1 MPDDALGPEIVE
13 ARDGPLRVTR
23 RAEIPLERV
32 LEVLR
37 APGELLKASH
47 KSETLRV
54 NDWVVK
60 RSRKEGGLGVLKHT
74 ARRTRYRQGWEAA
87 LHLERHGVPIPLA
100 RAYVERSR
108 LGIVFGNVMMMD
120 YLDGC
125 VDVEAFAD
133 GLLRAGASDA
143 EIQGYLERLAETV
156 NVLCSSG
163 AYHTDLAGKNILTP
177 DGERFYFIDLD
188 GIVLNRPYAEERR
201 LQNHIQLYD
210 SFIDRLGDAYL
221 EPFIRQMLPR
231 PGRLQSWMAEV
242 KAGQTA
248 RRART
253 DAIWAKQGG
262 RGQG

>member
-1 MPDDALGPEIVE
+1 MPDERLGPETVE
-13 ARDGPLRVTR
+13 ERTGSLRVFR
-23 RAEIPLERV
+23 RPEIPLGQI
-32 LEVLR
+32 LEALR
-37 APGELLKASH
+37 APGELLKVSR

-60 RSRKEGGLGVLKHT
+60 RSRRAGGLGALKHT
-74 ARRTRYRQGWEAA
+74 VHRARYRQGWEAA

-100 RAYVERSR
+100 HAYAERSR
-108 LGIVFGNVMMMD
+108 LGIVFGNAILMD
-120 YLDGC
+120 FLDGC

-143 EIQGYLERLAETV
+143 ELHGYLERLAETV

-163 AYHTDLAGKNILTP
+163 AYHSDLAGKNILTP

-231 PGRLQSWMAEV
+231 PGRLQSWMTQV
-242 KAGQTA
+242 RVGQAA

-253 DAIWAKQGG
+253 EAIWSKQGG
-262 RGQG
+262 RRPG

>member
-1 MPDDALGPEIVE
+1 MPDDTLGPDLTVE
-13 ARDGPLRVTR
+13 RCGPLRVTR
-23 RAEIPLERV
+23 RAELPLARV
-32 LEVLR
+32 LEVMR
-37 APGELLKASH
+37 APGELLKVSR
-47 KSETLRV
+47 KSQTLRV

-60 RSRKEGGLGVLKHT
+60 RSRKEGGLGMLKHT
-74 ARRTRYRQGWEAA
+74 VRRARYRQGWEAA

-108 LGIVFGNVMMMD
+108 FGVVFGNVMMMD

-133 GLLRAGASDA
+133 GLIRAGASDA
-143 EIQGYLERLAETV
+143 EIHCYLERIAESV

-163 AYHTDLAGKNILTP
+163 AYHNDLAGKNILTP
-177 DGERFYFIDLD
+177 DGEHFYFIDLD
-188 GIVLNRPYAEERR
+188 GIVLHRPYAEERR

-210 SFIDRLGDAYL
+210 SFIDRWGDAYL

-231 PGRLQSWMAEV
+231 PGRLKEWMRQV
-242 KAGQTA
+242 RAGQAA

-253 DAIWAKQGG
+253 EALWTQQG
-262 RGQG
+262 RRRVP